1 VDGSLGERP
10 VNEPGRGNVRAD
22 REPLQ
27 ELVDSWTEQGVLD
40 SQGRFTM
47 RSDLAL
53 QKLRESQLGDPYVYA
68 LALFRAIVASGA
80 RRVEVDWDLD
90 DLWWNFDGPGLE
102 TKLLRRA
109 DLPAAFG
116 TAVAKKTWVAA

>member
-1 VDGSLGERP
+1 M
-10 VNEPGRGNVRAD
+10 AD